1 LPTIPEA
8 DDSLLPVVFRIT
20 SASRKNHMPFSAYRL
35 PDSRGHFGSYGGVF
49 VAETL
54 IPALEELKDAYAS
67 AQRDPAFIA
76 EFEYDLKHYVGRPS
90 PIYHARRWS
99 ELLGGA
105 QIYLKREDLNHTG
118 AHKINN
124 CIGQAMLARRM
135 GKPRVI
141 AETGAGQHGVAT
153 ATVAARYG
161 MECVVYMG
169 SEDIRRQA
177 ANVYRMKLLGATV
190 VPVESGSKTL
200 KDALNEAMRDW
211 VTNVSNTFY
220 IIGTV
225 AGPHPYPMMVRDFQ
239 SVIGQESIAQ
249 MQDQCARQPDAV
261 IACVGGGSNAMGI
274 FHPYIPHAEVR
285 LIGVEAAGSGI
296 ETGRHAASLTAGRP
310 GVLHGNRTYLL
321 QDENGQIIETHSVS
335 AGLDYPGVGPEHAWL
350 KDSARAQYVT
360 ITDDEALAAFH
371 KLCRLEGII
380 PALESSHAVAYAAKL
395 APTLSKDKI
404 LLVNLS
410 GRGDKDIHTVAEKS
424 GITF

>member
-1 LPTIPEA
+1 MGKPE
-8 DDSLLPVVFRIT
+8 T
-20 SASRKNHMPFSAYRL
+20 EAYNL
-35 PDSRGHFGSYGGVF
+35 PDARGHFGPYGGVF

-54 IPALEELKDAYAS
+54 VAALDELRGAYEE
-67 AQRDPAFIA
+67 AQRDPAFRA
-76 EFEYDLKHYVGRPS
+76 EFEHELKHYVGRPS
-90 PIYHARRWS
+90 PIYHAKRWS
-99 ELLGGA
+99 NELGGA

-124 CIGQAMLARRM
+124 CIGQALLARRM

-169 SEDIRRQA
+169 SEDVRRQA

-211 VTNVSNTFY
+211 VTNIGNTFY

-239 SVIGQESIAQ
+239 CVIGDECKLQ
-249 MQDQCARQPDAV
+249 MPEQAGRQPDAV

-274 FHPYIPHAEVR
+274 FHPYIDVPGVK
-285 LIGVEAAGSGI
+285 LVGVEAAGHGMDSGK
-296 ETGRHAASLTAGRP
+296 HSASITAGRP

-321 QDENGQIIETHSVS
+321 QDDNGQIIETHSVS

-350 KDSARAQYVT
+350 HDSGRAEYVT
-360 ITDDEALAAFH
+360 VTDDEALKAFH
-371 KLCRLEGII
+371 TLCHVEGII
-380 PALESSHAVAYAAKL
+380 PALESSHALAYAARL
-395 APTLSKDKI
+395 APTLPKDKI

-410 GRGDKDIHTVAEKS
+410 GRGDKDMHTVAEKS
-424 GITF
+424 GIVF

>member
-1 LPTIPEA
+1 MY
-8 DDSLLPVVFRIT
+8 D
-20 SASRKNHMPFSAYRL
+20 L
-35 PDSRGHFGSYGGVF
+35 PDARGHFGPYGGVF

-54 IPALEELKDAYAS
+54 THALEELRLAYEHCRA
-67 AQRDPAFIA
+67 DPEFIA
-76 EFEYDLKHYVGRPS
+76 EFRYELKHYVGRPS
-90 PIYHARRWS
+90 PVYHAKRLT
-99 ELLGGA
+99 EKYGGA

-124 CIGQAMLARRM
+124 TVGQSLVARRM
-135 GKPRVI
+135 RKPRVI

-169 SEDIRRQA
+169 SEDIKRQA
-177 ANVYRMKLLGATV
+177 ANVYRMKLLGAKV
-190 VPVESGSKTL
+190 VPVTSGSKTL

-211 VTNVSNTFY
+211 VTNVENTFY

-239 SVIGQESIAQ
+239 SVIGEECVQQ
-249 MQDQCARQPDAV
+249 MPELAGRQPDAV

-274 FHPYIPHAEVR
+274 FYPYIAMEGVR
-285 LIGVEAAGSGI
+285 LIGVEAAGEGI
-296 ETGRHAASLTAGRP
+296 AGGKHAASLCAGRP

-321 QDENGQIIETHSVS
+321 QNDNGQIIETHSIS

-350 KDSARAQYVT
+350 KDSKRAEYVAV
-360 ITDDEALAAFH
+360 TDDEALAAFH
-371 KLCRLEGII
+371 DLCRYEGII
-380 PALESSHAVAYAAKL
+380 PALESSHAVAHAAKI
-395 APTLSKDKI
+395 APAMAKDAI

-410 GRGDKDIHTVAEKS
+410 GRGDKDMHTVAQRS
-424 GITF
+424 GIEF

>member
-1 LPTIPEA
+1 MVAPCY
-8 DDSLLPVVFRIT
+8 D
-20 SASRKNHMPFSAYRL
+20 L
-35 PDSRGHFGSYGGVF
+35 PDALGHFGRYGGTF

-54 IPALEELKDAYAS
+54 IPALEELKLAYAE
-67 AQRDPAFIA
+67 ALRDPQFIA

-90 PIYHARRWS
+90 PIYHAKRWS

-190 VPVESGSKTL
+190 VPVDSGSKTL

-211 VTNVSNTFY
+211 VTNVGNTFY

-225 AGPHPYPMMVRDFQ
+225 AGPHPYPQMVRDFQ
-239 SVIGQESIAQ
+239 SVVGREAVAQ
-249 MQDQCARQPDAV
+249 MPELCARQPDAV

-274 FHPYIPHAEVR
+274 FHPYIAHENVR
-285 LIGVEAAGSGI
+285 LIGVEAAGEGI
-296 ETGRHAASLTAGRP
+296 ETGRHSASLTAGRV

-321 QDENGQIIETHSVS
+321 QDENGQIIETHSIS

-350 KDSARAQYVT
+350 KDSGRAQYVT

-371 KLCRLEGII
+371 NLCRLEGII

-410 GRGDKDIHTVAEKS
+410 GRGDKDMHTVAEKS
-424 GITF
+424 GIKF

>member
-1 LPTIPEA
+1 MY
-8 DDSLLPVVFRIT
+8 
-20 SASRKNHMPFSAYRL
+20 NL
-35 PDSRGHFGSYGGVF
+35 PDAHGHFGPYGGTF

-54 IPALEELKDAYAS
+54 SHALDELRDAYARY
-67 AQRDPAFIA
+67 QHDPEFIK
-76 EFEYDLKHYVGRPS
+76 EYEYELKHFVGRPS
-90 PIYHARRWS
+90 PIYHARRLT
-99 ELLGGA
+99 EHCGGA

-118 AHKINN
+118 AHKVNN
-124 CIGQAMLARRM
+124 VIGQALLARRM

-153 ATVAARYG
+153 ATIAARYG

-169 SEDIRRQA
+169 SEDVRRQA

-190 VPVESGSKTL
+190 VPVESGSRTL

-211 VTNVSNTFY
+211 VTNVADTFY

-239 SVIGQESIAQ
+239 AVIGEECKVQ
-249 MQDQCARQPDAV
+249 MPEMTGRQPDAV

-274 FHPYIPHAEVR
+274 FYPYIDHTDVK
-285 LIGVEAAGSGI
+285 LIGVEAAGEGI
-296 ETGRHAASLTAGRP
+296 ETGRHAASLTGGTP

-321 QDENGQIIETHSVS
+321 QDDDGQIIETHSIS

-350 KDSARAQYVT
+350 KDVKRAEYVP
-360 ITDDEALAAFH
+360 ITDKEALQAFH
-371 KLCRLEGII
+371 DLCRMEGII
-380 PALESSHAVAYAAKL
+380 PALESSHALAYACKL
-395 APTLSKDKI
+395 APTLPKDKI

-410 GRGDKDIHTVAEKS
+410 GRGDKDMHTVAEFS
-424 GITF
+424 GIKL